1 MTTGEA
7 VGAAAAPSAK
17 APTASPAAPKRR
29 GVVRR
34 FARNAPAVAALGY
47 LLVLIVAAV
56 AAPFLTA
63 YDPNRIAMGDTLLAP
78 SAQHWL
84 GTDESGRDEFARLL
98 YGARI
103 SLTIGVV
110 AMLLSVTLGTALG
123 AAAGFFGG
131 VVDALTMRLT
141 DAMLSIP
148 IFFFLLTVLAL
159 FGSTVPIIIVAIGLS
174 SWMTAARV
182 VRAEVLRTIN
192 LDYVT
197 AARAHGA
204 GNWRIVL
211 QHLLPSAVPSM
222 LVASTIGVGQAI
234 LTESALSYL
243 GVGVQPPVASWGNM
257 LSNAQNYFFP
267 APLLAIWPGAMILG
281 TVLSFNFIGDSARD
295 TLSPYQN

>member
-1 MTTGEA
+1 M
-7 VGAAAAPSAK
+7 
-17 APTASPAAPKRR
+17 
-29 GVVRR
+29 
-34 FARNAPAVAALGY
+34 AALGF
-47 LLVLIVAAV
+47 LVLVILVAV
-56 AAPFLTA
+56 FTPLITP
-63 YDPNRIAMGDTLLAP
+63 YDPNRIVMGATLLPPA
-78 SAQHWL
+78 ADHWL

-110 AMLLSVTLGTALG
+110 AMLLSVILGTVIGAL
-123 AAAGFFGG
+123 AGFLGG
-131 VVDALTMRLT
+131 MVDALTMRLT

-148 IFFFLLTVLAL
+148 IFFFLLTVLAV
-159 FGSTVPIIIVAIGLS
+159 FGSAVPTIIIAIGLS

-182 VRAEVLRTIN
+182 VRAEVLRSIN
-192 LDYVT
+192 LDYVM
-197 AARAHGA
+197 AARALGA
-204 GNWRIVL
+204 LSWRIVVL
-211 QHLLPSAVPSM
+211 HLLPSAVPSM

-267 APLLAIWPGAMILG
+267 APFLAIWPGIMILL

>member
-1 MTTGEA
+1 MDA
-7 VGAAAAPSAK
+7 AK
-17 APTASPAAPKRR
+17 AIATAEGVEAPAPRKRP
-29 GVVRR
+29 GLLRR
-34 FARNAPAVAALGY
+34 FSRNPFAVAALGF
-47 LLVLIVAAV
+47 LVLIIALAV
-56 AAPFLTA
+56 FAPA
-63 YDPNRIAMGDTLLAP
+63 IARYDPDRIEMGATLLPP
-78 SAQHWL
+78 SAGHWL
-84 GTDESGRDEFARLL
+84 GTDESGRDEFTRLL

-110 AMLLSVTLGTALG
+110 AMLLSVTLGTAIG
-123 AAAGFFGG
+123 ALAGFFGG
-131 VVDALTMRLT
+131 LIDALTMRLT

-211 QHLLPSAVPSM
+211 LHLLPSAVPSM
-222 LVASTIGVGQAI
+222 MVASTIGVGQAI